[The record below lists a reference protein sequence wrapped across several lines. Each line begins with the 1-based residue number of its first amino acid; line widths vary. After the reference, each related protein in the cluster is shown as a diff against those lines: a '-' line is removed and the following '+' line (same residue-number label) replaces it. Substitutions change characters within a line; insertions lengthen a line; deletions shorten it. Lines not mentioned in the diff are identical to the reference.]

1 MKTNRGTAE
10 RIMDAAQQMVQTR
23 GYNAFSYADIS
34 TRVGIRK
41 ASIHYY
47 FPSKKDLGKELA
59 ARYRA
64 DFHSRLHRI
73 DGRKRDSRSKLKA
86 YAQLYLDSLRDD
98 DRMCL
103 CGMLASDIDTLPEE
117 VRREVIGFFSD
128 NEAWLAKVLGEGRKA
143 GTLDF
148 SGPAENEA
156 QLLLAGFQGAM
167 LVARSYGDG
176 MRFRTIA
183 RKLLT
188 RLGIKQ
194 QPA

>member
-1 MKTNRGTAE
+1 MNTNRGTAE

-41 ASIHYY
+41 ATIHYY

-64 DFHSRLHRI
+64 TFRDQLDRI
-73 DGRKRDSRSKLKA
+73 SSARRDSRTKLKA

-103 CGMLASDIDTLPEE
+103 CGMLASDIGTLPEE
-117 VRREVIGFFSD
+117 IRREVIGFFAE
-128 NEAWLAKVLGEGRKA
+128 NETWLSKVLDEGRKA
-143 GTLDF
+143 GTLGF
-148 SGPAENEA
+148 SGPAETEA
-156 QLLLAGFQGAM
+156 QLLLTGFQGAM
-167 LVARSYGDG
+167 LVARSFGDET
-176 MRFRTIA
+176 RFRTIV

-188 RLGIKQ
+188 RLGVKQ
-194 QPA
+194 

>member
-1 MKTNRGTAE
+1 MKSNRGTAE

-64 DFHSRLHRI
+64 DFRSRLHQI
-73 DGRKRDSRSKLKA
+73 DGRKRDSRSKLKD

-117 VRREVIGFFSD
+117 VRCEVIGFFAD